1 MRSYISILQIAKR
14 IACLIGI
21 TFLSISTSEARQSLD
36 ELEQQA
42 LQAAGDFAQEYT
54 VQVEAF
60 GGQEFVN
67 RQAIA
72 SGPSTGTVLTSDGW
86 IASSTFYFRGQPA
99 SITVLLP
106 NGDRKP
112 AKLVARDHNREIAI
126 LKIETDQP
134 LKAVVASGRDSWQV
148 GQWTL
153 ALGKT
158 FDVRIASRSV
168 GILSAMGRV
177 FDKAIQT
184 DCKISPQNY
193 GGPLVDLKGETMGI
207 LTLLN
212 PAIATEGEVEQWYDS
227 GVGFAIPIQDIL
239 DRLPVLKTGTD
250 IYPGKLGIRTQG
262 KDEFKEGITLIGL
275 SPGGPAAKAGMQA
288 GDKIVRVGRSLQAL
302 KPVATYMQFRHAIN
316 PIDSG
321 QSVVVEI
328 DRGGQIIPV
337 EMIMAKEL
345 PEYKEPYL
353 GIATIRESD
362 QSERILHVVKESPAD
377 IAGLAAGDTITKW
390 FGLPLLKE
398 KGLRQ
403 HLWFHDFRS
412 PAELTVKKES
422 GEEISVSVAT
432 TARPTGDIVVPAIS
446 YPAPEINESAPE
458 TSIQQIPMGDVRNRA
473 FAIVPNTYRS
483 NIPHGLLLLF
493 SEAGPSEPKIW
504 STQWEKFAAANR
516 WIVVVLQ
523 SADEQEWTFEEM
535 EIAARARGHALTNYS
550 IDRNRIVVGGIA
562 SGAVLGIITAVQQPG
577 DYQGL
582 WVGNGKLKARIRL
595 TPPEPGESLRF
606 FLNGTD
612 QSIKDLSE
620 NVSKAGYNVNF
631 YEQDIESNKENFAP
645 SPVLDKLQQW
655 LQFQEIY

>member
-1 MRSYISILQIAKR
+1 MRS
-14 IACLIGI
+14 
-21 TFLSISTSEARQSLD
+21 SISTLKISQWIFCIAGIALLSSSESKATQSLD

-67 RQAIA
+67 RQAVA
-72 SGPSTGTVLTSDGW
+72 SGPSTGTVLTPDGW

-112 AKLVARDHNREIAI
+112 AKLVARDHNREIAL

-134 LKAVVASGRDSWQV
+134 LKAALPSASGNWQV

-239 DRLPVLKTGTD
+239 ERLPTLQAGTD
-250 IYPGKLGIRTQG
+250 IYPGKIGVRTQG

-288 GDKIVRVGRSLQAL
+288 GDKITKVGRTPQSL

-316 PIDSG
+316 PIDAG
-321 QSVVVEI
+321 QSIAIEV
-328 DRGGQIIPV
+328 DRAGSTTLF
-337 EMIMAKEL
+337 EMTMAKEL

-353 GIATIRESD
+353 GIATLREPDS
-362 QSERILHVVKESPAD
+362 SERILHVIKDSPAD
-377 IAGLAAGDTITKW
+377 KAGLVPGDIVTKW
-390 FGLPLLKE
+390 SGLPLVKE

-412 PAELTVKKES
+412 PAALTIKQAS
-422 GEEISVSVAT
+422 GEEKSVNVDT
-432 TARPTGDIVVPAIS
+432 TSRPTGEIVVP
-446 YPAPEINESAPE
+446 EIAFPLVETNEAAPE
-458 TSIQQIPMGDVRNRA
+458 TSVQQIPMGDVRNRA
-473 FAIVPNTYRS
+473 FAIVPNSYRS
-483 NIPHGLLLLF
+483 TTPHGLLLVF
-493 SEAGPSEPKIW
+493 SEAGPADPKVW
-504 STQWEKFAAANR
+504 STYWEKFAAANR

-535 EIAARARGHALTNYS
+535 EIASRAKGHLLTNFS
-550 IDRNRIVVGGIA
+550 IDRNRVVVGGIA

-577 DYQGL
+577 EYLGL
-582 WVGNGKLKARIRL
+582 WVGNGKLNSRIRL
-595 TPPEPGESLRF
+595 TSPEPGESVRF

-612 QSIKDLSE
+612 PSIKELSE
-620 NVSKAGYNVNF
+620 IVAKAGYNVNF
-631 YEQDIESNKENFAP
+631 YEHDIELNKENVSL
-645 SPVLDKLQQW
+645 SPALEKLQRW
-655 LQFQEIY
+655 LQFQEIF

>member
-1 MRSYISILQIAKR
+1 MRSDISTFSIAKK

-21 TFLSISTSEARQSLD
+21 AILSVATAEARQSLD
-36 ELEQQA
+36 ELEEQA

-72 SGPSTGTVLTSDGW
+72 SGPSTGTILTPDGW

-126 LKIETDQP
+126 LKIETDKP
-134 LKAVVASGRDSWQV
+134 LKSVVTSDRKGWQV
-148 GQWTL
+148 GQWTV

-193 GGPLVDLKGETMGI
+193 GGPLVDLKGEAMGV

-239 DRLPVLKTGTD
+239 DRLPVLQTGTD
-250 IYPGKLGIRTQG
+250 LYPGKLGIRTQG

-288 GDKIVRVGRSLQAL
+288 ADKITRVGRSLSTL
-302 KPVATYMQFRHAIN
+302 KPVSTYMQFRHAIN
-316 PIDSG
+316 PIDAG
-321 QSVVVEI
+321 QAVVVEV
-328 DRGGQIIPV
+328 DRAGKIIPF
-337 EMIMAKEL
+337 EMTMAKEL

-353 GIATIRESD
+353 GIATLRESD
-362 QSERILHVVKESPAD
+362 HSERILHVVKESPAD
-377 IAGLAAGDTITKW
+377 VAGLVAGDTITKW
-390 FGLPLLKE
+390 FGLPFLKE

-412 PAELTVKKES
+412 PVELTVRTAT
-422 GEEISVSVAT
+422 GEEKSLNIVT
-432 TARPTGDIVVPAIS
+432 TSRPTGDIAVPAIS
-446 YPAPEINESAPE
+446 YPASETNEPAPE
-458 TSIQQIPMGDVRNRA
+458 TTIQQIPMGDVRNRA

-493 SEAGPSEPKIW
+493 SEAGPSEPKSW
-504 STQWEKFAAANR
+504 SIQWEKFAATNR
-516 WIVVVLQ
+516 WIVIVLQ
-523 SADEQEWTFEEM
+523 SADEQEWTFEEV
-535 EIAARARGHALTNYS
+535 EIAARAKGHALTNYT
-550 IDRNRIVVGGIA
+550 IDRNRVVIGGIA

-577 DYQGL
+577 EYQGL
-582 WVGNGKLKARIRL
+582 WVGNGKLKAKIRL
-595 TPPEPGESLRF
+595 TTPEPGESLRF

-612 QSIKDLSE
+612 PSLKDLSE
-620 NVSKAGYNVNF
+620 NVNKAGYNVNF
-631 YEQDIESNKENFAP
+631 YEQDIEPNKENVAL
-645 SPVLDKLQQW
+645 SPVLDKVQQW
-655 LQFQEIY
+655 LQFQEIF

>member
-1 MRSYISILQIAKR
+1 MRSYLSILQIVKR

-72 SGPSTGTVLTSDGW
+72 SGPSTGTILTSDGW

-239 DRLPVLKTGTD
+239 DRLPILKTGTD

-288 GDKIVRVGRSLQAL
+288 GDKIIKVGRSLQAL

-316 PIDSG
+316 PIDAG
-321 QSVVVEI
+321 QPVVVEI
-328 DRGGQIIPV
+328 DRGGQVIPV

-377 IAGLAAGDTITKW
+377 IAGLAVGD
-390 FGLPLLKE
+390 
-398 KGLRQ
+398 
-403 HLWFHDFRS
+403 
-412 PAELTVKKES
+412 
-422 GEEISVSVAT
+422 
-432 TARPTGDIVVPAIS
+432 
-446 YPAPEINESAPE
+446 
-458 TSIQQIPMGDVRNRA
+458 
-473 FAIVPNTYRS
+473 
-483 NIPHGLLLLF
+483 
-493 SEAGPSEPKIW
+493 
-504 STQWEKFAAANR
+504 
-516 WIVVVLQ
+516 
-523 SADEQEWTFEEM
+523 
-535 EIAARARGHALTNYS
+535 
-550 IDRNRIVVGGIA
+550 
-562 SGAVLGIITAVQQPG
+562 
-577 DYQGL
+577 
-582 WVGNGKLKARIRL
+582 
-595 TPPEPGESLRF
+595 
-606 FLNGTD
+606 
-612 QSIKDLSE
+612 
-620 NVSKAGYNVNF
+620 
-631 YEQDIESNKENFAP
+631 
-645 SPVLDKLQQW
+645 
-655 LQFQEIY
+655 